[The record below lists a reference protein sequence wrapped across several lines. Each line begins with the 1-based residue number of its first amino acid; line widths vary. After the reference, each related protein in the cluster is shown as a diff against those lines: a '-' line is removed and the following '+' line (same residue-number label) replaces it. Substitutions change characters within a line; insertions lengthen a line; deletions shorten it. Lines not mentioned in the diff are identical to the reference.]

1 MASSLQEQLLKA
13 GLVSEQQARQTK
25 TRKRKQKRNGADTE
39 AAAQRRAAQQAA
51 AEKQAR
57 DRELN
62 RQRDEEARRR
72 AEVIAVWQMIR
83 DNRIP
88 REHSDIAYNFTDG
101 AALKRLYVNAEQQ
114 RGIVA
119 GRIAI
124 VRQDDFYQLVPAEIA
139 RRVAEHDA
147 SLVVVLNTPDGGDDG
162 DDEYAE
168 FKVPDDLM
176 W

>member
-25 TRKRKQKRNGADTE
+25 SKKRKQKRGGSGTE
-39 AAAQRRAAQQAA
+39 AAAQRQAAQQAA

-62 RQRDEEARRR
+62 RKRDEEARRR
-72 AEVIAVWQMIR
+72 AEVVAVWQMIR

-88 REHSDIAYNFTDG
+88 RDGGDIAYNFTDG
-101 AALKRLYVNAEQQ
+101 TALKRLYVNAAQQ
-114 RGIVA
+114 RDIVA
-119 GRIAI
+119 GRVAI
-124 VRQDDFYQLVPAEIA
+124 VRHDDFYQLVPAA
-139 RRVAEHDA
+139 VAQRVAEHDA
-147 SLVVVLNTPDGGDDG
+147 ALVVVLNTPDDDG
-162 DDEYAE
+162 DADDPYAA
-168 FKVPDDLM
+168 FKVPDDLV